1 MRSTA
6 ASIGKGHNRAIS
18 KMKEPGYVYI
28 LTNPSFKD
36 EIVKI
41 GLTSG
46 TVEKRMK
53 ELHTTGVP
61 TPFEKYASIKTSK
74 YEEVERFMHHCL
86 SLLSEGSRVN
96 DNREFFRIGPEKAL
110 SFMLEI
116 AELLDDAEVTTCNEQ
131 ARNDQVE
138 IVRKKSLSGK
148 EEWISSANFTGIE
161 PAEASSFIDKLLQ
174 MGFGAHVG
182 TSDLT
187 LDRTIAKKRYNVL
200 LFFGLNARTVGF
212 QPKSII
218 ALSKA
223 ATGSLDPATNLLE
236 SLRPFLGQY
245 QKNKTPYDPLNGYY
259 FIPWKNIKERGDEL
273 ADVIH
278 VFANA
283 LSN

>member
-1 MRSTA
+1 
-6 ASIGKGHNRAIS
+6 
-18 KMKEPGYVYI
+18 MKEPGYVYI

-36 EIVKI
+36 DIVKI

-74 YEEVERFMHHCL
+74 YEEVERFIHHSI

-110 SFMLEI
+110 SFMMEI
-116 AELLDDAEVTTCNEQ
+116 AELLDDSEVTTCTEQ
-131 ARNDQVE
+131 ARKDHVE
-138 IVRKKSLSGK
+138 IARKKSLSGK
-148 EEWISSANFTGIE
+148 EEWVSAAQFKGIE
-161 PAEASSFIDKLLQ
+161 PEEVSIFIDRLLQ
-174 MGFGAHVG
+174 MGYGAHVG

-187 LDRTIAKKRYNVL
+187 LDRMVDKKRYNVL
-200 LFFGLNARTVGF
+200 MFFGLKAVSIGF
-212 QPKSII
+212 QPKSLI

-223 ATGSLDPATNLLE
+223 ATGSDESALILLE
-236 SLRPFLGQY
+236 NLKPFLGSY

-259 FIPWKNIKERGDEL
+259 YIPWSIVRERGDEL
-273 ADVIH
+273 IEVMKA
-278 VFANA
+278 F
-283 LSN
+283 LS

>member
-1 MRSTA
+1 MA
-6 ASIGKGHNRAIS
+6 
-18 KMKEPGYVYI
+18 EELGYVYI

-36 EIVKI
+36 DIVKI

-53 ELHTTGVP
+53 ELQTTGVP

-74 YEEVERFMHHCL
+74 FREVERFMHHSL

-96 DNREFFRIGPEKAL
+96 ENREFFHISPEKAL

-116 AELLDDAEVTTCNEQ
+116 AELLDDAEITTCNER

-148 EEWISSANFTGIE
+148 EEWIAASTFKEIE
-161 PAEASSFIDKLLQ
+161 PTVASAFIDKLLQ
-174 MGFGAHVG
+174 MGYGAHVG

-187 LDRTIAKKRYNVL
+187 LDRTVGKKRFNVL
-200 LFFGLNARTVGF
+200 MFFGLDARSLGF
-212 QPKSII
+212 QPKSLL

-223 ATGSLDPATNLLE
+223 ATGSEDAANSLLE
-236 SLRPFLGQY
+236 NLRPFLSPN
-245 QKNKTPYDPLNGYY
+245 QKNKNPYNPLNGYY
-259 FIPWKNIKERGDEL
+259 YITWSIAKEKGEEFL
-273 ADVIH
+273 GVMKS
-278 VFANA
+278 FANV
-283 LSN
+283 L

>member
-1 MRSTA
+1 MT
-6 ASIGKGHNRAIS
+6 

-36 EIVKI
+36 DIVKI

-74 YEEVERFMHHCL
+74 YEEVERFMHHSL

-110 SFMLEI
+110 AFMMEI

-131 ARNDQVE
+131 ARKDHVE
-138 IVRKKSLSGK
+138 IARKKSLSGK
-148 EEWISSANFTGIE
+148 EEWIASAHFKGIE
-161 PAEASSFIDKLLQ
+161 PEEAARFIDKLLEI
-174 MGFGAHVG
+174 GYGAHVG

-187 LDRTIAKKRYNVL
+187 LDRTIDKKRYNVMM
-200 LFFGLNARTVGF
+200 FFGTKAEYLVF
-212 QPKSII
+212 QPKALIE
-218 ALSKA
+218 LSKA
-223 ATGSLDPATNLLE
+223 AKGSDNSAQVLLE
-236 SLRPFLGQY
+236 RLRPFLGPH
-245 QKNKTPYDPLNGYY
+245 QKNKTPYEPLNGYY
-259 FIPWKNIKERGDEL
+259 YIPWSTVREKGDQL
-273 ADVIH
+273 AEVLRAFF
-278 VFANA
+278 V
-283 LSN
+283 